1 MSVELPVT
9 LNNESNNDITMN
21 FKSVEVW
28 IGYSFEQ
35 DSCKICHN
43 PLSAP
48 PLQELNNEEK
58 KNIEM
63 TVSVGKCGHIF
74 HRSCIKDHKKNNT
87 VSCPVCN
94 LLWKEEDI
102 LRCEIGISDQ

>member
-1 MSVELPVT
+1 MSQT
-9 LNNESNNDITMN
+9 QSYTFDIN
-21 FKSVEVW
+21 GVGLKFKSFDIWV
-28 IGYSFEQ
+28 GYEFEQ
-35 DSCKICHN
+35 DNCKLCHN

-48 PLQELNNEEK
+48 PMQELNNEDK
-58 KNIEM
+58 QNIEM

-74 HRSCIKDHKKNNT
+74 HKSCIKDHKKNNS

-102 LRCEIGISDQ
+102 LRSEIGIAENKKN